1 MPRSDADPARI
12 TSTARKFAA
21 PLIMSRIFLKIA
33 PSLSTKQHRL
43 SIIKHRTM
51 KGVELMH
58 VALSDLKVNVGK
70 YVDLADT
77 EDVIIT
83 KYGKPAAKII
93 RYDKEPWYMKKLPEK
108 IASVENLFGTLPNDI
123 DLDDVRTERLAK

>member
-1 MPRSDADPARI
+1 
-12 TSTARKFAA
+12 
-21 PLIMSRIFLKIA
+21 
-33 PSLSTKQHRL
+33 
-43 SIIKHRTM
+43 
-51 KGVELMH
+51 MH

-93 RYDKEPWYMKKLPEK
+93 RYNKEPWYMKKLPEK
-108 IASVENLFGTLPNDI
+108 ITSVEELFGTLPNDI

>member
-1 MPRSDADPARI
+1 M
-12 TSTARKFAA
+12 
-21 PLIMSRIFLKIA
+21 
-33 PSLSTKQHRL
+33 Q
-43 SIIKHRTM
+43 
-51 KGVELMH
+51 

-93 RYDKEPWYMKKLPEK
+93 RFNKEPWYMKKLPKK
-108 IASVENLFGTLPNDI
+108 ITSVESLFGTIPNDI
-123 DLDDVRTERLAK
+123 DLDDVRIGRLSK